1 MTQFGLAPATIAQI
15 QQVFSAYPEIEQ
27 AILYGSRAKGNYR
40 PGSDIDL
47 TLVGDLSGTRFLA
60 LQTQLDDLLLP
71 YTLDISLFSQLKYPP
86 LLNHIQRVGIRFYS
100 AQKPI
105 AQAVVY

>member
-1 MTQFGLAPATIAQI
+1 MTRFGLPPESVAQI

-47 TLVGDLSGTRFLA
+47 TLVGDLSGARFLA

-71 YTLDISLFSQLKYPP
+71 YTLDISLFSQLNYPP
-86 LLNHIQRVGIRFYS
+86 LLEHIQRVGVRFYP
-100 AQKPI
+100 AQNS
-105 AQAVVY
+105 VV